1 MNKIHFNLRKG
12 IYPYR
17 TGGMEIF
24 NYYIIKSLANFYCV
38 SYSAYLPLNFTTGKF
53 HKLRNLRPSAIFEP
67 LQLLFFLLKHEDIKT
82 VIYSFS
88 LDSWIAWWL
97 YTIIQK
103 KTKIDYVVVIHYG
116 KNPSLKHK
124 KILRRFFLSAKKVIA
139 VSKDI
144 KTKYDALY
152 GINCEICFPLVPF
165 KKSNL
170 SKCELRMKYDI
181 PQNVNVISMI
191 GSLKKLKN
199 PLTLLNSLLLFDND
213 ALNMYKPYILYAG
226 DGSLRKELEKISVK
240 HKLTQYV
247 RFLGVVPK
255 EQINEIF
262 ELSDLYIISSD
273 FEGTSVSLLE
283 AMFHKIPI
291 IASRVQGIKE
301 TVREN
306 IDCLMFHVND
316 AKMLKSCI
324 CKLLTDN
331 DLKNQLIEHAY
342 NQYEKYYK
350 YSDILS
356 YYKNIL

>member
-1 MNKIHFNLRKG
+1 M
-12 IYPYR
+12 
-17 TGGMEIF
+17 
-24 NYYIIKSLANFYCV
+24 
-38 SYSAYLPLNFTTGKF
+38 
-53 HKLRNLRPSAIFEP
+53 
-67 LQLLFFLLKHEDIKT
+67 
-82 VIYSFS
+82 
-88 LDSWIAWWL
+88 
-97 YTIIQK
+97 
-103 KTKIDYVVVIHYG
+103 
-116 KNPSLKHK
+116 
-124 KILRRFFLSAKKVIA
+124 IA